1 METDLDLWWFEE
13 MNLSSNFSWNWNS
26 SLFLNLLQT
35 LVTYENVERMESK
48 KLIKFD
54 LATLSYKK
62 IDPKKE
68 AADQRKKRSPNVN
81 SSSPA
86 SANKSAFPEIDIY
99 IENLVKKDNSD
110 GYIRKVQTSPCGW
123 FLTYEFGNYRTC
135 RNVGRPHKS
144 NNVKLVVD
152 LKANKVG
159 QTCHDP
165 DCKDFRYK

>member
-1 METDLDLWWFEE
+1 MGFYK
-13 MNLSSNFSWNWNS
+13 
-26 SLFLNLLQT
+26 SL
-35 LVTYENVERMESK
+35 VRYENVEKMESK

-68 AADQRKKRSPNVN
+68 AADQRKKRSPNPNVN

-123 FLTYEFGNYRTC
+123 FLTYEFGNYR
-135 RNVGRPHKS
+135 
-144 NNVKLVVD
+144 
-152 LKANKVG
+152 
-159 QTCHDP
+159 
-165 DCKDFRYK
+165 

>member
-1 METDLDLWWFEE
+1 
-13 MNLSSNFSWNWNS
+13 
-26 SLFLNLLQT
+26 
-35 LVTYENVERMESK
+35 MESK

-62 IDPKKE
+62 IDPKK
-68 AADQRKKRSPNVN
+68 ATDRRKKRSPNVN
-81 SSSPA
+81 SSS
-86 SANKSAFPEIDIY
+86 SAAAAATAKSAFPEIDVY
-99 IENLVKKDNSD
+99 IENLVKKDNGD

-135 RNVGRPHKS
+135 RNVGRAHKS